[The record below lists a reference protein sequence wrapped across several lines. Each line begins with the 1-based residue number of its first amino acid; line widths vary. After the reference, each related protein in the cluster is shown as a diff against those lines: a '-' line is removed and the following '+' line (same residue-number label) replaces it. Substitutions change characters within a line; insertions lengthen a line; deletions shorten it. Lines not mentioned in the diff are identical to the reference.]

1 MCVRLVVKRR
11 SEMSTSPS
19 YVRIKR
25 HKQTIFLHCDLHQ
38 DTVLVLKERIEKLT
52 AVPVLQQRLLLGK
65 QVLELNTS
73 LWDCGIEKE
82 DAELL
87 LVLATGDDTWED
99 PQTAADG
106 PQEVAAAAAP

>member
-1 MCVRLVVKRR
+1 MA
-11 SEMSTSPS
+11 STTASS
-19 YVRIKR
+19 YIRIRR

-52 AVPVLQQRLLLGK
+52 GTGVMQQRLLLGK

-87 LVLATGDDTWED
+87 LVLSTGEDQWED
-99 PQTAADG
+99 PADAADG
-106 PQEVAAAAAP
+106 PPEAPPVVAAQ